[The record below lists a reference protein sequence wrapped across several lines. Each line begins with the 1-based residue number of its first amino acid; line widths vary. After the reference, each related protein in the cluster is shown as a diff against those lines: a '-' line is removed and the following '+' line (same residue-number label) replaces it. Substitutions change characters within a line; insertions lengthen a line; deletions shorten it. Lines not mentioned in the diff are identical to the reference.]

1 MIVRVPA
8 SSANLGSGFDCL
20 GLAWNLYN
28 EIEFQP
34 ADSLLINGCDE
45 RFTGLDN
52 LAYRGFCAVYESLE
66 RPVPPV
72 RISFLKSHIPVS
84 RGLGSSAAL
93 IAAGA
98 FAADRMGGFGL
109 SRGELLTICT
119 HVEGHPDNL
128 APALFGGFT
137 AAAMEN
143 GRAFCVQYPLNRSL
157 RFLTAVPDTELSTAL
172 ARSVMPN
179 GCSRADA
186 VFNLSRT
193 ALLIRGLE
201 SADMEL
207 IRVGL
212 QDRLHQ
218 PFRLPLISG
227 AEEFFSL
234 VEELGG
240 SCAAACISGAGSTL
254 LVITDSDHTLSELK
268 DRLIPRFPSWTIS
281 RQTPDIN
288 GAVIV

>member
-45 RFTGLDN
+45 RFTGPDN

-72 RISFLKSHIPVS
+72 RISFLKSDIPVS

-119 HVEGHPDNL
+119 RVEGHPDNL

-137 AAAMEN
+137 AAAMEKLYCPFRSPLSVRSMTCTMPMAV
-143 GRAFCVQYPLNRSL
+143 GPLRATTRMAS
-157 RFLTAVPDTELSTAL
+157 S
-172 ARSVMPN
+172 
-179 GCSRADA
+179 ADA
-186 VFNLSRT
+186 ERVSIRRART
-193 ALLIRGLE
+193 KTRTFFMEIPFPGRLLYDRR
-201 SADMEL
+201 
-207 IRVGL
+207 RVRH
-212 QDRLHQ
+212 RL
-218 PFRLPLISG
+218 
-227 AEEFFSL
+227 
-234 VEELGG
+234 
-240 SCAAACISGAGSTL
+240 AGSL
-254 LVITDSDHTLSELK
+254 QK
-268 DRLIPRFPSWTIS
+268 RR
-281 RQTPDIN
+281 
-288 GAVIV
+288 